1 MQANLGAAGARTAYV
16 GGDDLVSRSPERE
29 SRGIRRARASVAS
42 APSGGRRKA
51 SAGAAADAAH
61 GAAAARGRCGR
72 ADEHAANLCVCPGPR
87 ARPTDSACARALS
100 SRPRPPAAPP
110 SRVQVFADPYKATVT
125 KENGSEV
132 EEDIYEAYNLS
143 LVSRRRRGE
152 RGAAAQLADGQ

>member
-51 SAGAAADAAH
+51 PAGAAADAAH

-72 ADEHAANLCVCPGPR
+72 ADEHAANLWGRRRVWGRHPDLNPDLNHSFLPQTHYSCVCKR
-87 ARPTDSACARALS
+87 D
-100 SRPRPPAAPP
+100 
-110 SRVQVFADPYKATVT
+110 
-125 KENGSEV
+125 N
-132 EEDIYEAYNLS
+132 
-143 LVSRRRRGE
+143 
-152 RGAAAQLADGQ
+152 